1 MNALKLQL
9 KKLAE
14 IIDEMLLRER
24 AMLFIVV
31 MGVLYA
37 FASMVFLAPLQAEQ
51 ARLGK
56 ELKSKREQMQVFDK
70 QIQVIAEENSKVGS
84 GQRSRVSILREKL
97 GSLDA
102 SVTGMT
108 QGLVPPKEMA
118 RLVEQVLKRNRALEV
133 IRVENL
139 PPVPLLDAKDGVKA
153 AVPQQPV
160 YKHGMRIQFK
170 GRYADIVNYL
180 RALESLPWKMF
191 WSEVSLQ
198 TETYPFSTVT
208 LVVYTLSLQQGW
220 IGA

>member
-1 MNALKLQL
+1 MDAAIKLQL
-9 KKLAE
+9 KKIAE
-14 IIDEMLLRER
+14 RIDEMLLRER

-37 FASMVFLAPLQAEQ
+37 FASMVFFAPLQVEQ

-56 ELKSKREQMQVFDK
+56 ELKSKRDQMQVFDK
-70 QIQVIAEENSKVGS
+70 QIQAIVEENSKGG

-102 SVTGMT
+102 SLTGIT

-139 PPVPLLDAKDGVKA
+139 PPAPLLDAKDGIKTT
-153 AVPQQPV
+153 QQIV
-160 YKHGMRIQFK
+160 YKHGLRIQFK
-170 GRYADIVNYL
+170 GRYTDIVNYL
-180 RALESLPWKMF
+180 RALESLPWKVF
-191 WSEVSLQ
+191 WGEISLQ
-198 TETYPFSTVT
+198 TEAYPFSTIT

-220 IGA
+220 IGV

>member
-1 MNALKLQL
+1 MDAAIKLQL
-9 KKLAE
+9 KKIAE
-14 IIDEMLLRER
+14 RIDEMLLRER

-37 FASMVFLAPLQAEQ
+37 FASMVFFAPLQAEQ

-56 ELKSKREQMQVFDK
+56 ELKSKRDQMQVFDK
-70 QIQVIAEENSKVGS
+70 QIQVIVEENSKGDG

-102 SVTGMT
+102 SLTGIT

-118 RLVEQVLKRNRALEV
+118 RLVEQVLKKNRALEL

-139 PPVPLLDAKDGVKA
+139 PPAPLLDPKDGIKTS
-153 AVPQQPV
+153 QQTV
-160 YKHGMRIQFK
+160 YKHGLRIQFR
-170 GRYADIVNYL
+170 GRYSDIVNYL
-180 RALESLPWKMF
+180 RALESLPWKVF
-191 WSEVSLQ
+191 WGEISLQ
-198 TETYPFSTVT
+198 TETYPLSTVT

-220 IGA
+220 IGV

>member
-1 MNALKLQL
+1 MDAAIKLQF
-9 KKLAE
+9 KKIAE
-14 IIDEMLLRER
+14 RIDEMLLRER

-37 FASMVFLAPLQAEQ
+37 FASMVFFAPLQAEQ

-56 ELKSKREQMQVFDK
+56 ELKSKHEQMQVFDK
-70 QIQVIAEENSKVGS
+70 QIQVIAEENSKGG

-102 SVTGMT
+102 SLTGIT

-139 PPVPLLDAKDGVKA
+139 PPAPLLDDKDGIKTT
-153 AVPQQPV
+153 QQTV
-160 YKHGMRIQFK
+160 YKHGLRIQFK

-180 RALESLPWKMF
+180 RALESLPWKVF
-191 WSEVSLQ
+191 WGEISLQ
-198 TETYPFSTVT
+198 TEAYPFSTVT

-220 IGA
+220 IGV